1 MTRIIKKSKKKRT
14 AEEIEHVV
22 EEEGKDLSQAGGWFQ
37 ANKNIITWALV
48 IAFVLTCIGITSLT
62 NCMANNQEQAQ
73 NQNNADASSSLRD
86 FEKEIAAR
94 KSNAGKGADPEQL
107 VSLGIAYKQGILE
120 LKAEDFKN
128 RENKNAA
135 KISEY
140 TEGEIEAFNLAMAG
154 MTPDNSSYA
163 SVSGILAN
171 LYVEKGDYKKAIE
184 IASKNEK
191 IAPLLSAAPDKVEEI
206 GDKLIDL
213 GKSPDGFDM
222 KDTSFIP
229 LVSAFVTAKINLG
242 EYKQVEKIA
251 EFARKYNLTPEF
263 YSVCAKAMKD
273 GGDIKD
279 ASECMEIAVR
289 LLNNAGVSA
298 DDDIGSY
305 TDSMQRVCVYE
316 EYADILLA
324 QGKKEEA
331 ADMYDKAIYFY
342 DNAGDKEKAES
353 LKEKRAKTGVPE
365 KLKVVKQER
374 MPDGSIKVI
383 MSDGSEVVMPIDNKS
398 EEKHDA
404 ASADK
409 SEGQSK

>member
-37 ANKNIITWALV
+37 ANKNIITWVLV
-48 IAFVLTCIGITSLT
+48 AAFVLTCIGITSLT

-73 NQNNADASSSLRD
+73 NHNNADTSSSLRD

-94 KSNAGKGADPEQL
+94 KSNAGNGAEPEQL

-140 TEGEIEAFNLAMAG
+140 TEGEIEAFNSALSG

-191 IAPLLSAAPDKVEEI
+191 IAPLLSAAPDKVAEI

-263 YSVCAKAMKD
+263 YSVCARAMKD
-273 GGDIKD
+273 GGDLKG
-279 ASECMEIAVR
+279 ASECMEIAIR

-298 DDDIGSY
+298 DDDIGIY
-305 TDSMQRVCVYE
+305 TAAMQRACVYE

-331 ADMYDKAIYFY
+331 ADMYDAAIYFY
-342 DNAGDKEKAES
+342 DNSGNKEKAEP

-383 MSDGSEVVMPIDNKS
+383 MSDGSEVVMPIDNKP
-398 EEKHDA
+398 EEEHDA
-404 ASADK
+404 ASAAK

>member
-1 MTRIIKKSKKKRT
+1 
-14 AEEIEHVV
+14 E
-22 EEEGKDLSQAGGWFQ
+22 
-37 ANKNIITWALV
+37 
-48 IAFVLTCIGITSLT
+48 
-62 NCMANNQEQAQ
+62 
-73 NQNNADASSSLRD
+73 
-86 FEKEIAAR
+86 
-94 KSNAGKGADPEQL
+94 PEQL

-120 LKAEDFKN
+120 LKAEDYKN

-140 TEGEIEAFNLAMAG
+140 TEGEIEAFNSALSG

-263 YSVCAKAMKD
+263 YSVCARAMKD
-273 GGDIKD
+273 GGDLKG
-279 ASECMEIAVR
+279 ASECMKIAIR

-298 DDDIGSY
+298 DDDIGIY
-305 TDSMQRVCVYE
+305 TAAMQRAGVYE

-331 ADMYDKAIYFY
+331 AEMYDEAIYFY
-342 DNAGDKEKAES
+342 DNSGNKEKAEP

-383 MSDGSEVVMPIDNKS
+383 MSDGSEVVMPIDNKP
-398 EEKHDA
+398 EEEHDA
-404 ASADK
+404 ASAAK

>member
-273 GGDIKD
+273 GGDIKG

-305 TDSMQRVCVYE
+305 TASMQRVCVYE

-331 ADMYDKAIYFY
+331 ADMYDKAIYSY

-398 EEKHDA
+398 EEEHDS
-404 ASADK
+404 ASSDK